1 MNAIFFYKLLLCIMY
16 SIVLY
21 VRIYL
26 LHTQKKIQEDHHDRI
41 VDRIVMIIE
50 FQYLTVRVLT

>member
-1 MNAIFFYKLLLCIMY
+1 MY

-41 VDRIVMIIE
+41 IVDRIVMIIE